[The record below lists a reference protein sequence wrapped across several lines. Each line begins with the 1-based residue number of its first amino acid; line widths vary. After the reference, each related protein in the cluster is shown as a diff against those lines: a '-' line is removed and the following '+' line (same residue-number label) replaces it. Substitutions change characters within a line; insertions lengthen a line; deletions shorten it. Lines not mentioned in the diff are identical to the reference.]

1 MRTTVHPSDSE
12 KWAVLIQRRLGVIVG
27 AALGVVVFV
36 ILLTTLAC
44 VKLRK
49 RRLHRQQVSIV
60 QKYTVLTSIAA
71 RKLLFCDMIFFFK
84 FCRMVK
90 LIII

>member
-60 QKYTVLTSIAA
+60 QKYTL
-71 RKLLFCDMIFFFK
+71 
-84 FCRMVK
+84 
-90 LIII
+90 